1 MADITK
7 GHRRILALDGLRGI
21 AALSIYI
28 YHVDVVR
35 HRGGPFSH
43 GYLAVDFFFL
53 LSGFVI
59 GEAYELRMASGL
71 PTLDYMRLRLIRL
84 YPMIAMGAALGL
96 IIGFFRFHFNIW
108 LSFVAQLA
116 FIPFVVGIE
125 AYPLNGVQWS
135 LLFELIANC
144 VHAIARRFLS
154 TRNLAGFVILA
165 APGLAATDIHY
176 GNLNV
181 GFTPENFW
189 GGFAR
194 VGFSFGAGLLIYR
207 QYAAGRPSPTECA
220 LPRSCPRS
228 GRGFRV
234 AGGLSGFTRLVFCD
248 RPVPVD
254 NDRSDSFACTL
265 TSTIANDISRQS
277 VISSLRNPSPPVK
290 WGRSSDSHL
299 PDAAGP
305 GDCLALGHSRGSSDG
320 LVSGRLL
327 RHPCKEGP
335 RGNMEVRWYQAP
347 TSSPPRAAAQNLTES
362 ANHAGQG
369 ITAR

>member
-1 MADITK
+1 VADITK

-207 QYAAGRPSPTECA
+207 QYAAGRLPRLNAPYLVVALALVVALGWPGDHPALPDSSFVIALFPLIMIAAIHSHVPSRVQSPTTF
-220 LPRSCPRS
+220 L
-228 GRGFRV
+228 GN
-234 AGGLSGFTRLVFCD
+234 LSYPLY
-248 RPVPVD
+248 
-254 NDRSDSFACTL
+254 A
-265 TSTIANDISRQS
+265 I
-277 VISSLRNPSPPVK
+277 
-290 WGRSSDSHL
+290 HL
-299 PDAAGP
+299 PLLNGAAVAIATFPTLRVRGIAWLLVIL
-305 GDCLALGHSRGSSDG
+305 GVLLMAWLADVFYDTPARRALAEIWKFGGTKRP
-320 LVSGRLL
+320 
-327 RHPCKEGP
+327 HPHPLEQRRK
-335 RGNMEVRWYQAP
+335 
-347 TSSPPRAAAQNLTES
+347 T
-362 ANHAGQG
+362 
-369 ITAR
+369 